1 MSKKLTNPWI
11 RSYQRSYQ
19 SIKAQ
24 LLEDLANIKDDN
36 GNQLITDL
44 SDGNILVIILS
55 MFAAI
60 AETLHFYIDNAAQE
74 SFLSTARKYDSVVKL
89 GRLVDYHPKA
99 ATAARVDVR
108 LNRNSSATGD
118 VVTIPKGTEFQDT
131 AGNTWLSTR
140 PVTLGAYVDHV
151 NIPLIQHSFY
161 NLDKLEGLSLS
172 IDTADDTKSVL
183 SIMISL
189 GSIEGGLY
197 EHGTLQLEIDGKPW
211 VEVTSFAY
219 SKEGDR
225 HFMVETDDDGIPYI
239 IFSSYVSSASSI
251 GERITKASCYITK
264 GSSGN
269 VAANSITNVPSII
282 SSILESATIFNMEA
296 AGGGTNYEDI
306 QTLKQNI
313 PLSIRTTGVAITKQD
328 FIDRALLVSGVREV
342 ALEYECGKKMTLYV
356 AAANGLIAAE
366 DILESVRNQLKPS
379 LPISTELTVKSV
391 GKNLMVLDIEVIG
404 KRGFT
409 NDNINDEVMTALMTA
424 YAPENSSIGSSVRIS
439 DIYAL
444 VDNCKSVDYLHLN
457 KFYVTPWPKLIVGY
471 GVMEFS
477 TFRIEKVSI
486 KTTYLIVMTGDNI
499 YTLYSVTGGFIKKN
513 IPISSTRI
521 VDTNN
526 QNTFTMALSGEL
538 RSGNKYQFTLSNTDT
553 DYSEANYSVPVIES
567 ESQVTLT
574 INTVM

>member
-1 MSKKLTNPWI
+1 MSKKLTNPWV

-131 AGNTWLSTR
+131 AGNTWLSTK

-172 IDTADDTKSVL
+172 IDTADDTKPVL

-189 GSIEGGLY
+189 GSIDGGLY
-197 EHGTLQLEIDGKPW
+197 EQGTLQLEIDGKPW

-239 IFSSYVSSASSI
+239 IFSNHVSSASI
-251 GERITKASCYITK
+251 GERITKASCYITQ

-282 SSILESATIFNMEA
+282 SSILELATIFNIEA

-486 KTTYLIVMTGDNI
+486 KTTYLIVMTGDSI

-553 DYSEANYSVPVIES
+553 DYSEANYSVPVLES

>member
-172 IDTADDTKSVL
+172 IDTTDDTKSVL

-197 EHGTLQLEIDGKPW
+197 EQGTLQLEIDGKPW

-239 IFSSYVSSASSI
+239 IFSNYVSSASI
-251 GERITKASCYITK
+251 GQRITKASCYITQ

-366 DILESVRNQLKPS
+366 DILESVKNQLKPS

-409 NDNINDEVMTALMTA
+409 NDNINEEVMTALMTA

-471 GVMEFS
+471 GVIEFS

>member
-172 IDTADDTKSVL
+172 IDTADDTKSVS

-239 IFSSYVSSASSI
+239 IFSNYVSSASI
-251 GERITKASCYITK
+251 GERITKASCYITN

-409 NDNINDEVMTALMTA
+409 NDNINEEVMTALMTA

-553 DYSEANYSVPVIES
+553 DYSEANYSVPVLES

>member
-172 IDTADDTKSVL
+172 IDTADDTKSVS

-197 EHGTLQLEIDGKPW
+197 EQGTLQLEIDGKPW

-239 IFSSYVSSASSI
+239 IFSNYVSSASI

-282 SSILESATIFNMEA
+282 SSILEAATIFNMEA

-391 GKNLMVLDIEVIG
+391 GKNLMVLDIEVMG

-409 NDNINDEVMTALMTA
+409 NDNINEEVMTALMTA

>member
-60 AETLHFYIDNAAQE
+60 AESLHFYIDNTAQE

-108 LNRNSSATGD
+108 LNSNTSATGA

-140 PVTLGAYVDHV
+140 PVTMGAYVDHV

-172 IDTADDTKSVL
+172 IDTADTTKPFL

-197 EHGTLQLEIDGKPW
+197 EQGTLQLEIDGKPW

-225 HFMVETDDDGIPYI
+225 HFIVETDDDGIPYI
-239 IFSSYVSSASSI
+239 IFSNYVSSTSI
-251 GERITKASCYITK
+251 GERITKASCYITQ

-269 VAANSITNVPSII
+269 VAANSITSVPSII
-282 SSILESATIFNMEA
+282 SSLLETATIFNVEA

-313 PLSIRTTGVAITKQD
+313 PLSVRTTGVAITKQD
-328 FIDRALLVSGVREV
+328 FIDQALLVSGVREV

-409 NDNINDEVMTALMTA
+409 QDNINDEVMTALMTA

-486 KTTYLIVMTGDNI
+486 KTTYLIVMTGDTV

-513 IPISSTRI
+513 IPISTTRI

-526 QNTFTMALSGEL
+526 QNTFTMALSGDL
-538 RSGNKYQFTLSNTDT
+538 RPGNKYQFTLTNTDT
-553 DYSEANYSVPVIES
+553 DYSETNYSVPVLES

>member
-1 MSKKLTNPWI
+1 MSKKLTNPWV

-131 AGNTWLSTR
+131 AGNTWLSTK

-161 NLDKLEGLSLS
+161 NLDKLEDLSLS
-172 IDTADDTKSVL
+172 IDTADDTKSVS

-197 EHGTLQLEIDGKPW
+197 EQGTLQLEIDGKPW

-239 IFSSYVSSASSI
+239 IFSNHVSSASI
-251 GERITKASCYITK
+251 GERITKASCYITQ

-282 SSILESATIFNMEA
+282 SSILELATIFNIEA

-486 KTTYLIVMTGDNI
+486 KTTYLIVMTGDSI

-553 DYSEANYSVPVIES
+553 DYSEANYSVPVLES

>member
-172 IDTADDTKSVL
+172 IDTTDDTKSVL

-197 EHGTLQLEIDGKPW
+197 EQGTLQLEIDGKPW

-239 IFSSYVSSASSI
+239 IFSNYVSSTSI
-251 GERITKASCYITK
+251 GERITKASCYITQ

-282 SSILESATIFNMEA
+282 SSILELATIFNMEA

-409 NDNINDEVMTALMTA
+409 NDNINEEVMTALMTA

-553 DYSEANYSVPVIES
+553 DYSEDNYSVPVLES

>member
-60 AETLHFYIDNAAQE
+60 AESLHFYIDNTAQE

-108 LNRNSSATGD
+108 LNRNTSATGA

-140 PVTLGAYVDHV
+140 PVIMGAYVDHV

-172 IDTADDTKSVL
+172 IDTADTTTKSVA

-197 EHGTLQLEIDGKPW
+197 EQGTLQLEIDGKPW

-225 HFMVETDDDGIPYI
+225 HFIVETDDDGIPYI
-239 IFSSYVSSASSI
+239 IFSNYVSSTDI
-251 GERITKASCYITK
+251 GERITKASCYITQ

-269 VAANSITNVPSII
+269 VAANSITSVPSII
-282 SSILESATIFNMEA
+282 SSILEMATIFNVEA

-313 PLSIRTTGVAITKQD
+313 PLSVRTTGVAITKQD
-328 FIDRALLVSGVREV
+328 FIDQALLVSGVREV

-409 NDNINDEVMTALMTA
+409 QDNINDEVMTALMTA

-486 KTTYLIVMTGDNI
+486 KTTYLIVMTGDTV

-526 QNTFTMALSGEL
+526 QNTFTMALSGDL
-538 RSGNKYQFTLSNTDT
+538 RSGNKYQFTLTNTDT
-553 DYSEANYSVPVIES
+553 DYSEANYSVPVLES

>member
-172 IDTADDTKSVL
+172 IDTADDTKSVS

-239 IFSSYVSSASSI
+239 IFSNYVSSASI
-251 GERITKASCYITK
+251 GERITKASCYITN

-409 NDNINDEVMTALMTA
+409 NDNINEEVMTALMTA

-553 DYSEANYSVPVIES
+553 DYSEDNYSVPVLES

>member
-60 AETLHFYIDNAAQE
+60 AESLHFYIDNTAQE

-108 LNRNSSATGD
+108 LNRNTSATGA

-140 PVTLGAYVDHV
+140 PVTMGAYVDHV

-172 IDTADDTKSVL
+172 IDTADTTKPFL

-197 EHGTLQLEIDGKPW
+197 EQGTLQLEIDGKPW

-225 HFMVETDDDGIPYI
+225 HFIVETDDDGIPYI
-239 IFSSYVSSASSI
+239 IFSNYVSSTSI
-251 GERITKASCYITK
+251 GERITKASCYITQ

-269 VAANSITNVPSII
+269 VAANSITSVPSII
-282 SSILESATIFNMEA
+282 SSILETATIFNVEA

-313 PLSIRTTGVAITKQD
+313 PLSVRTTGVAITKQD
-328 FIDRALLVSGVREV
+328 FIDQALLVSGVREV

-409 NDNINDEVMTALMTA
+409 QDNINEEVMTALMTS

-486 KTTYLIVMTGDNI
+486 KTTYLIVMTGDTV

-521 VDTNN
+521 VDTHN
-526 QNTFTMALSGEL
+526 QNTFTMALSGDL
-538 RSGNKYQFTLSNTDT
+538 RPGNKYQFTLTNTDT
-553 DYSEANYSVPVIES
+553 DYSETNYSVPVLES

>member
-108 LNRNSSATGD
+108 LNRNTSATGA

-140 PVTLGAYVDHV
+140 PVTMGAYVDHV

-172 IDTADDTKSVL
+172 IDTADSTTKSIL

-197 EHGTLQLEIDGKPW
+197 EQGTLQLEIDGKPW

-219 SKEGDR
+219 SREGDR

-239 IFSSYVSSASSI
+239 IFSNYVSSASI
-251 GERITKASCYITK
+251 GERITKASCYITQ

-269 VAANSITNVPSII
+269 VAANSITSVPSII
-282 SSILESATIFNMEA
+282 SSILELATIFNVEA

-313 PLSIRTTGVAITKQD
+313 PLSVRTTGVAITKQD
-328 FIDRALLVSGVREV
+328 FIDQALLVSGVREV

-409 NDNINDEVMTALMTA
+409 KDNINEEVMTALMTA
-424 YAPENSSIGSSVRIS
+424 YAPENSNIGSSVRIS

-471 GVMEFS
+471 GIMEFS

-486 KTTYLIVMTGDNI
+486 KTTYLIVMTGDTV

-526 QNTFTMALSGEL
+526 QNTFTMALSGDL
-538 RSGNKYQFTLSNTDT
+538 RSGNKYQFTLTNTDT
-553 DYSEANYSVPVIES
+553 DYSETNYSVPVLES

>member
-189 GSIEGGLY
+189 GSIDGGLY

-239 IFSSYVSSASSI
+239 IFSNYVSSASI

-486 KTTYLIVMTGDNI
+486 KTTYLIVMTGDSV

>member
-197 EHGTLQLEIDGKPW
+197 EQGTLQLEIDGKPW

-239 IFSSYVSSASSI
+239 IFSNYVSSASI

-409 NDNINDEVMTALMTA
+409 NDNINEEVMTALMTA

-486 KTTYLIVMTGDNI
+486 KTTYLIVMTGDSV

-553 DYSEANYSVPVIES
+553 DYSEDNYSVPVLES
-567 ESQVTLT
+567 ESQVILT

>member
-60 AETLHFYIDNAAQE
+60 AESLHFYIDNTAQE

-108 LNRNSSATGD
+108 LNRNTSATGA

-140 PVTLGAYVDHV
+140 PVTMGAYVDHV

-172 IDTADDTKSVL
+172 IDTADTTKPFL

-197 EHGTLQLEIDGKPW
+197 EQGTLQLEIDGKPW

-225 HFMVETDDDGIPYI
+225 HFIVETDDDGIPYI
-239 IFSSYVSSASSI
+239 IFSNYVSSTSI
-251 GERITKASCYITK
+251 GERITKASCYITQ

-269 VAANSITNVPSII
+269 VAANSITSVPSII
-282 SSILESATIFNMEA
+282 SSILETATIFNVEA

-313 PLSIRTTGVAITKQD
+313 PLSVRTTGVAITKQD
-328 FIDRALLVSGVREV
+328 FIDQALLVSGVREV

-409 NDNINDEVMTALMTA
+409 QDNINDEVMTALMTA

-486 KTTYLIVMTGDNI
+486 KTTYLIVMTGDTV

-521 VDTNN
+521 VDTHN
-526 QNTFTMALSGEL
+526 QNTFTMALSGDL
-538 RSGNKYQFTLSNTDT
+538 RPGNKYQFTLTNTDT
-553 DYSEANYSVPVIES
+553 DYSETNYSVPVLES

>member
-239 IFSSYVSSASSI
+239 IFSNYVSSASI

-409 NDNINDEVMTALMTA
+409 NDTINEEVMTALMTA

-486 KTTYLIVMTGDNI
+486 KTTYLIVMTGDSV

-553 DYSEANYSVPVIES
+553 DYSEANYSVPVLES

>member
-172 IDTADDTKSVL
+172 IDTTDDTKSVS

-197 EHGTLQLEIDGKPW
+197 EQGTLQLEIDGKPW

-239 IFSSYVSSASSI
+239 IFSNYVSSASI
-251 GERITKASCYITK
+251 GQRITKASCYITH

-366 DILESVRNQLKPS
+366 DILESVKNQLKPS

-391 GKNLMVLDIEVIG
+391 GKNLMVLDIEVMG

-409 NDNINDEVMTALMTA
+409 KDNINEEVMTALMTA

>member
-118 VVTIPKGTEFQDT
+118 VVTIPKGTEFKDT

-172 IDTADDTKSVL
+172 IDTADNTKSVL

-239 IFSSYVSSASSI
+239 IFSNYVSSASI

-409 NDNINDEVMTALMTA
+409 NDNINEEVMTALMTA

-553 DYSEANYSVPVIES
+553 DYSEANYSVPVLES

>member
-60 AETLHFYIDNAAQE
+60 AESLHFYIDNTAQE

-108 LNRNSSATGD
+108 LNRNTSATGA

-140 PVTLGAYVDHV
+140 PVTMGAYVDHV

-172 IDTADDTKSVL
+172 IDTADTTTKSVA

-189 GSIEGGLY
+189 GSIDGGLY
-197 EHGTLQLEIDGKPW
+197 EQGTLQLEIDGKPW

-219 SKEGDR
+219 SKECDR

-239 IFSSYVSSASSI
+239 IFSNYVSSTDI
-251 GERITKASCYITK
+251 GERITNASCYITQ

-269 VAANSITNVPSII
+269 VAANSITSVPSII
-282 SSILESATIFNMEA
+282 SSILETATIFNVEA

-313 PLSIRTTGVAITKQD
+313 PLSVRTTGVAITKQD
-328 FIDRALLVSGVREV
+328 FIDQALLVSGVREV

-409 NDNINDEVMTALMTA
+409 KDNINEEVMTALMTA

-486 KTTYLIVMTGDNI
+486 KTTYLIVMTGDTA

-526 QNTFTMALSGEL
+526 QNTFTMALSGDL
-538 RSGNKYQFTLSNTDT
+538 RPGNKYQFTLTNTDT
-553 DYSEANYSVPVIES
+553 DYSETNYSVPVLES

>member
-239 IFSSYVSSASSI
+239 IFSNYVSSASI
-251 GERITKASCYITK
+251 GERITKASCYITN

-409 NDNINDEVMTALMTA
+409 NDNINEEVMTALMTA

-553 DYSEANYSVPVIES
+553 DYSEANYSVPVLES

>member
-118 VVTIPKGTEFQDT
+118 VVTIPKGTEFKDT

-161 NLDKLEGLSLS
+161 NLDKLEGLSLI
-172 IDTADDTKSVL
+172 IDTADDTKSVS

-197 EHGTLQLEIDGKPW
+197 EQGTLQLEIDGKPW

-239 IFSSYVSSASSI
+239 IFSNYVSSASI

-342 ALEYECGKKMTLYV
+342 AIEYECGKKMTLYV

-409 NDNINDEVMTALMTA
+409 NDNINEEVMTALMTA

>member
-197 EHGTLQLEIDGKPW
+197 EQGTLQLEIDGKPW

-239 IFSSYVSSASSI
+239 IFSNYVSSASI

-409 NDNINDEVMTALMTA
+409 NDNINEEVMTALMTA

>member
-60 AETLHFYIDNAAQE
+60 AESLHFYIDNTAQE

-108 LNRNSSATGD
+108 LNRNTSATGA

-140 PVTLGAYVDHV
+140 PVTMGAYVDHV

-172 IDTADDTKSVL
+172 IDTADTTKPFL

-197 EHGTLQLEIDGKPW
+197 EQGTLQLEIDGKPW

-225 HFMVETDDDGIPYI
+225 HFIVETDDDGIPYI
-239 IFSSYVSSASSI
+239 IFSNYVSSTSI
-251 GERITKASCYITK
+251 GERITKASCYITQ

-269 VAANSITNVPSII
+269 VAANSITSVPSII
-282 SSILESATIFNMEA
+282 SSILETATIFNVEA

-313 PLSIRTTGVAITKQD
+313 PLSVRTTGVAITKQD
-328 FIDRALLVSGVREV
+328 FIDQALLVSGVREV

-409 NDNINDEVMTALMTA
+409 QDNINEEVMTALMTS

-486 KTTYLIVMTGDNI
+486 KTTYLIVMTGDTV

-513 IPISSTRI
+513 IPISTTRI

-526 QNTFTMALSGEL
+526 QNTFTMALSGDL
-538 RSGNKYQFTLSNTDT
+538 RPGNKYQFTLTNTDT
-553 DYSEANYSVPVIES
+553 DYSETNYSVPVLES

>member
-239 IFSSYVSSASSI
+239 IFSNYVSSASI

-409 NDNINDEVMTALMTA
+409 NDNINEEVMTALMTA

-553 DYSEANYSVPVIES
+553 DYSEANYSVPVLES

>member
-189 GSIEGGLY
+189 GSIDGGLY

-239 IFSSYVSSASSI
+239 IFSNYVSSASI

-409 NDNINDEVMTALMTA
+409 NDNINEEVMTALMTA

-553 DYSEANYSVPVIES
+553 DYSEDNYSVPVLES

>member
-197 EHGTLQLEIDGKPW
+197 EQGTLQLEIDGKPW

-239 IFSSYVSSASSI
+239 IFSNYVSSASI
-251 GERITKASCYITK
+251 GERITKASCYITQ

-553 DYSEANYSVPVIES
+553 DYSEDNYSVPVLES

>member
-239 IFSSYVSSASSI
+239 IFSNYVSSASI

-409 NDNINDEVMTALMTA
+409 KDNINEEVMTALMTA

-553 DYSEANYSVPVIES
+553 DYSEANYSVPVLES

>member
-24 LLEDLANIKDDN
+24 LLEDLANIKDDK

-60 AETLHFYIDNAAQE
+60 AESLHFYIDNTAQE

-108 LNRNSSATGD
+108 LNRNTSATGA

-140 PVTLGAYVDHV
+140 PVTMGAYVDHV

-172 IDTADDTKSVL
+172 IDTADTTTKLVA

-197 EHGTLQLEIDGKPW
+197 EQGTLQLEIDGKPW

-239 IFSSYVSSASSI
+239 IFSNYVSSTSI
-251 GERITKASCYITK
+251 GERITKASCYITQ

-269 VAANSITNVPSII
+269 VAANSITSVPSII
-282 SSILESATIFNMEA
+282 SSILETATIFNVEA

-313 PLSIRTTGVAITKQD
+313 PLSVRTTGVAITKQD
-328 FIDRALLVSGVREV
+328 FIDQALLVSGVREV

-409 NDNINDEVMTALMTA
+409 KDNINEEVMTALMTA

-486 KTTYLIVMTGDNI
+486 KTTYLIVMTGDTV

-513 IPISSTRI
+513 IPISTTRI

-526 QNTFTMALSGEL
+526 QNTFTMALSGDL
-538 RSGNKYQFTLSNTDT
+538 RPGNKYQFTLTNTDT
-553 DYSEANYSVPVIES
+553 DYSETNYSVPVLES

>member
-1 MSKKLTNPWI
+1 MSKKLTNPWV

-131 AGNTWLSTR
+131 AGNTWLSTK

-172 IDTADDTKSVL
+172 IDTADDTKSVS

-189 GSIEGGLY
+189 GSIDGGLY
-197 EHGTLQLEIDGKPW
+197 EQGTLQLEIDGKPW

-239 IFSSYVSSASSI
+239 IFSNHVSSASI
-251 GERITKASCYITK
+251 GERITKASCYITQ

-282 SSILESATIFNMEA
+282 SSILELATIFNLEA

-486 KTTYLIVMTGDNI
+486 KTTYLIVMTGDSI

-553 DYSEANYSVPVIES
+553 DYSEANYSVPVLES

>member
-118 VVTIPKGTEFQDT
+118 VVTIPKGTEFKDT

-189 GSIEGGLY
+189 GSIDGGLY

-239 IFSSYVSSASSI
+239 IFSNYVSSASI

-379 LPISTELTVKSV
+379 LPISTELTAKSV

-409 NDNINDEVMTALMTA
+409 NDNINEEVMTALMTA

-553 DYSEANYSVPVIES
+553 DYSEANYSVPVLES

>member
-118 VVTIPKGTEFQDT
+118 VVTIPKGTEFKDT

-172 IDTADDTKSVL
+172 IDTADNTKSVL

-189 GSIEGGLY
+189 GSIDGGLY
-197 EHGTLQLEIDGKPW
+197 EQGTLQLEIDGKPW

-219 SKEGDR
+219 SNEGDR

-239 IFSSYVSSASSI
+239 IFSNYVSSASI
-251 GERITKASCYITK
+251 GERLTKPSCYITK

-409 NDNINDEVMTALMTA
+409 NDNINEEVMTALMTA

-553 DYSEANYSVPVIES
+553 DYSEANYSVPVLES

>member
-172 IDTADDTKSVL
+172 IDTTDDKKSVL

-197 EHGTLQLEIDGKPW
+197 EQGTLQLEIDGKPW

-239 IFSSYVSSASSI
+239 IFSNYVSSASI
-251 GERITKASCYITK
+251 GERITKAYCYITK

-409 NDNINDEVMTALMTA
+409 KDNINEEVMTALMTA

-486 KTTYLIVMTGDNI
+486 KTTYLIVMTGDSV

>member
-60 AETLHFYIDNAAQE
+60 AEILHFYIDNAAQE

-108 LNRNSSATGD
+108 LNRNTSATGA

-140 PVTLGAYVDHV
+140 PVTMGAYVDHV

-172 IDTADDTKSVL
+172 IDTADTTKKSVL

-197 EHGTLQLEIDGKPW
+197 EQGTLQLEIDGKPW

-225 HFMVETDDDGIPYI
+225 HFMVETDDDGIPYV
-239 IFSSYVSSASSI
+239 IFSNYVSSASI
-251 GERITKASCYITK
+251 GERITKASCYITQ

-282 SSILESATIFNMEA
+282 SSILELATIFNIEA

-328 FIDRALLVSGVREV
+328 FIDQALLVSGVREV

-409 NDNINDEVMTALMTA
+409 KDNINEEVMTALMTA

-486 KTTYLIVMTGDNI
+486 KTTYLIVMTGDTV

-526 QNTFTMALSGEL
+526 QNTFTMALSGDL
-538 RSGNKYQFTLSNTDT
+538 RSGNKYQFTLTNTDT
-553 DYSEANYSVPVIES
+553 DYSETNYSVPVLES

>member
-108 LNRNSSATGD
+108 LNRNTSATGA

-140 PVTLGAYVDHV
+140 PVTMGAYVDHV

-172 IDTADDTKSVL
+172 IDTADSTTKSVL

-197 EHGTLQLEIDGKPW
+197 EQGTLQLEIDGKPW

-219 SKEGDR
+219 SREGDR

-239 IFSSYVSSASSI
+239 IFSNYVSEASI
-251 GERITKASCYITK
+251 GERITKASCYITQ

-269 VAANSITNVPSII
+269 VAANSITSVPSII
-282 SSILESATIFNMEA
+282 SSILELATIFNVEA

-313 PLSIRTTGVAITKQD
+313 PLSVRTTGVAITKQD
-328 FIDRALLVSGVREV
+328 FIDQALLVSGVREV

-409 NDNINDEVMTALMTA
+409 KDKINEEVMTALMTA
-424 YAPENSSIGSSVRIS
+424 YAPENSNIGSSVRIS

-486 KTTYLIVMTGDNI
+486 KTTYLIVMTGDTV

-526 QNTFTMALSGEL
+526 QNTFTMALSGDL
-538 RSGNKYQFTLSNTDT
+538 RSGNKYQFTLTNTDT
-553 DYSEANYSVPVIES
+553 DYSETNYSVPVLES

>member
-60 AETLHFYIDNAAQE
+60 AESLHFYIDNTAQE

-108 LNRNSSATGD
+108 LNRNTSATGA

-140 PVTLGAYVDHV
+140 PVTMGAYVDHV

-172 IDTADDTKSVL
+172 IDTADTTKPFL

-197 EHGTLQLEIDGKPW
+197 EQGTLQLEIDGKPW

-225 HFMVETDDDGIPYI
+225 HFIVETDDDGIPYI
-239 IFSSYVSSASSI
+239 IFSNYVSSTSI
-251 GERITKASCYITK
+251 GERITKASCYITQ

-269 VAANSITNVPSII
+269 VAANSITSVPSII
-282 SSILESATIFNMEA
+282 SSILETATIFNVEA

-313 PLSIRTTGVAITKQD
+313 PLSVRTTGVAITKQD
-328 FIDRALLVSGVREV
+328 FIDQALLVSGVREV

-409 NDNINDEVMTALMTA
+409 QDNINDEVMTALMTA

-486 KTTYLIVMTGDNI
+486 KTTYLIVMTGDTV

-526 QNTFTMALSGEL
+526 QNTFTMALSGDL
-538 RSGNKYQFTLSNTDT
+538 RPGNKYQFTLTNTDT
-553 DYSEANYSVPVIES
+553 DYSETNYSVPVLEN

>member
-189 GSIEGGLY
+189 GSIDGGLY
-197 EHGTLQLEIDGKPW
+197 EQGTLQLEIDGKPW

-239 IFSSYVSSASSI
+239 IFSNYVSSASI

-409 NDNINDEVMTALMTA
+409 KDNINEEVMTALMTA

-553 DYSEANYSVPVIES
+553 DYSEANYSVPVLES

>member
-161 NLDKLEGLSLS
+161 NLDKLEGLSLI
-172 IDTADDTKSVL
+172 IDTTDDTKSVL

-197 EHGTLQLEIDGKPW
+197 EQGTLQLEIDGKPW

-239 IFSSYVSSASSI
+239 IFSNYVSSASI

-409 NDNINDEVMTALMTA
+409 NDNINEEVMTALMTA

-486 KTTYLIVMTGDNI
+486 KTTYLIVMTGDSV
-499 YTLYSVTGGFIKKN
+499 YTLYSVTRGFIKKN

>member
-239 IFSSYVSSASSI
+239 IFSNYVSSASI

-486 KTTYLIVMTGDNI
+486 KTTYLIVMTGDSV

>member
-172 IDTADDTKSVL
+172 IDTTDDTKSVL

-189 GSIEGGLY
+189 GSIDGGLY
-197 EHGTLQLEIDGKPW
+197 EQGTLQLEIDGKPW

-239 IFSSYVSSASSI
+239 IFSYYVSSASI

-409 NDNINDEVMTALMTA
+409 NDNINEEVMTALMTA

-553 DYSEANYSVPVIES
+553 DYSEANYSVPVLES